1 MSDQA
6 PSDRNPESDDHKET
20 PPVPPIPPVPPVPP
34 VAPPEGA
41 APAGPEAQSKP
52 DVGKRAIAYIIDAV
66 IAGVLS
72 ALPVIGS
79 LLGFA
84 YILTRDGFDFDF
96 MDGRSLG
103 KKLMKLRV
111 VREDGGKMDLTTSI
125 KRNWTLALGSL
136 GYLVVYAPFLGIIA
150 LTLLLSLVGAIVGLI
165 EIYLVLTAP
174 DGRRYGD
181 RFAGTHVIE
190 SDS

>member
-1 MSDQA
+1 M
-6 PSDRNPESDDHKET
+6 
-20 PPVPPIPPVPPVPP
+20 PPVS
-34 VAPPEGA
+34 PPEGA
-41 APAGPEAQSKP
+41 APAGPEVPTKP
-52 DVGKRAIAYIIDAV
+52 DVGKRAIAYIIDAA
-66 IAGVLS
+66 IAAVLS

-111 VREDGGKMDLTTSI
+111 VREDGGKMDLTTSV

-136 GYLVVYAPFLGIIA
+136 GYLVIYSPLLGIFA
-150 LTLLLSLVGAIVGLI
+150 LTLLLSLVGAVVGLI
-165 EIYLVLTAP
+165 EVYLVLTSP

-190 SDS
+190 SES

>member
-1 MSDQA
+1 MSDQVPPGRSTDPGAADAGA
-6 PSDRNPESDDHKET
+6 PL
-20 PPVPPIPPVPPVPP
+20 PPVSPGAADGAG
-34 VAPPEGA
+34 APPEPPA
-41 APAGPEAQSKP
+41 ASTQKP
-52 DVGKRAIAYIIDAV
+52 DVGKRVIAYIIDAV
-66 IAGVLS
+66 VAGVLS
-72 ALPVIGS
+72 YVPVIGS

-84 YILTRDGFDFDF
+84 YILTRDGFSFEF

-103 KKLMKLRV
+103 KKLMKLRP
-111 VREDGGKMDLTTSI
+111 VRDDGGVMDITTSI

-150 LTLLLSLVGAIVGLI
+150 LSLLLTLVGAVVGII

-181 RFAGTHVIE
+181 RFAGTHVVE
-190 SDS
+190 TDS